1 MKYRI
6 FDKTAKKFIS
16 DEIEAPEEG
25 LAVGL
30 NGEVVTSKCNRCTLS
45 CEPYYFSTLEDIG
58 REYIAQQ
65 STGFFHN
72 GVEVW
77 EGDLFEREG
86 AILKVEYCI
95 KNATYMLSTK
105 QGHVWNVMFL
115 PYLKAYESIVDYI
128 GNVLTH
134 PELWEVAE

>member
-6 FDKTAKKFIS
+6 FDTNNKRFLPDSILLDS
-16 DEIEAPEEG
+16 N
-25 LAVGL
+25 LVMS
-30 NGEVVTSKCNRCTLS
+30 SKGMVMRAIGSSTHA
-45 CEPYYFSTLEDIG
+45 TLENMSDHL
-58 REYIAQQ
+58 IAQQ

-77 EGDLFEREG
+77 EGDIFECEG